1 MPGTLV
7 PLTTL
12 AIQLRLTGWALIR
25 VSASTAKAEGSD
37 QTPHTLDRTHKT
49 HKHKLQTQTQTH
61 ARLLPT
67 HSGGVGQSLSLGW
80 GSPTTAWSCSFVLL
94 ACKGA
99 GGGWGGAVTCAHC
112 CVGVQ
117 LRPSCLQGVGDRGR
131 QDPTVVTVSL

>member
-12 AIQLRLTGWALIR
+12 AIQQRLTGWALIR
-25 VSASTAKAEGSD
+25 VSASPAKAQGSD

-67 HSGGVGQSLSLGW
+67 HSGGVGQSRSLGW
-80 GSPTTAWSCSFVLL
+80 GNYVRSLLRGRVALSCLL
-94 ACKGA
+94 ARGP
-99 GGGWGGAVTCAHC
+99 GAVTFAHC
-112 CVGVQ
+112 CVCVL